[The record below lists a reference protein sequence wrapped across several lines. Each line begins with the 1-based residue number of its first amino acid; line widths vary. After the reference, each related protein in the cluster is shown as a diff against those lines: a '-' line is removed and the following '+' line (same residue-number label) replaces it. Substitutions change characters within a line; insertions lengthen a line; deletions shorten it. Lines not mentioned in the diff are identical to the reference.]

1 MNRQRGRPNYYTSG
15 VPCFCVDFQKR
26 TWNSDSWF
34 KLATQPRAP
43 SKNQNPHNRDPMS
56 LLRLAT
62 GDYIVATHELFK
74 IFILCIQWPILTAP
88 CSLNTEEILI
98 TLPGNQAA
106 GNNLYEPNSEQLC
119 ILQWV
124 GRYCGIN
131 NTPSSSRYKVLSEVS
146 NAHFAESWGLGLQH
160 GSKNSSLLRMS

>member
-15 VPCFCVDFQKR
+15 KIWGPLFLCRLPEENMGFRLVVQVS
-26 TWNSDSWF
+26 NS
-34 KLATQPRAP
+34 ATCAIKK
-43 SKNQNPHNRDPMS
+43 SKPNV
-56 LLRLAT
+56 RLAT
-62 GDYIVATHELFK
+62 GDYIVATQELFK
-74 IFILCIQWPILTAP
+74 IFILCIQWPILTAS
-88 CSLNTEEILI
+88 CSSNTEEILI

-106 GNNLYEPNSEQLC
+106 GNNRVYEPNSEQLC

-131 NTPSSSRYKVLSEVS
+131 DTPSSSRYKVLSEVS